1 MSRNVA
7 LKKPLSRRRHGGSES
22 VASPPRLEGMATL
35 EVEGENL
42 ILRMS
47 RREKIGGLH
56 GDVRVP
62 RTSVRA
68 VTASNEPWK
77 VLRGI
82 RAPGTG
88 CPGLIMLGTTRGRG
102 WKDFNAVYR
111 RRPVVIVDLEG
122 EAFARLVVTSDEA
135 PAVVDRLRTLLGVST

>member
-1 MSRNVA
+1 MAKLEVSGDELVLR
-7 LKKPLSRRRHGGSES
+7 LSRWE
-22 VASPPRLEGMATL
+22 RLGA
-35 EVEGENL
+35 
-42 ILRMS
+42 
-47 RREKIGGLH
+47 LH

-68 VTASNEPWK
+68 VTASDQPWK
-77 VLRGI
+77 TLRGL

-111 RRPVVIVDLEG
+111 RRPVVVVDLEG
-122 EAFARLVVTSDEA
+122 QAFARLVVTTDDA
-135 PAVVDRLRTLLGVST
+135 AAVAAQLHSLTPDSTT

>member
-1 MSRNVA
+1 
-7 LKKPLSRRRHGGSES
+7 
-22 VASPPRLEGMATL
+22 MATL

-42 ILRMS
+42 ILRLS
-47 RREKIGGLH
+47 RWEKFGALH

-62 RTSVRA
+62 RASVRA
-68 VTASNEPWK
+68 ISASKQPWK

-88 CPGLIMLGTTRGRG
+88 CPGLIMLGTTRGSG

-111 RRPVVIVDLEG
+111 RRPVVVVDLEG
-122 EAFARLVVTSDEA
+122 EEFARLVVTNDDA
-135 PAVVDRLRTLLGVST
+135 PAAVDRLRSLLGVSR